1 MGDTKAV
8 SNTEPTWG
16 LHLANPRRSLG
27 QSHAEEW
34 ASLGQLGPNTTFF
47 AHGSYHIYPGYPGH
61 GCPSMSRPW
70 LQALGHWEPTTLV
83 LCPCWVTWVLAQ
95 MLPSFQGPGWPPQN
109 VPSLLHASSSNSP
122 P

>member
-34 ASLGQLGPNTTFF
+34 ASLGQLGPNTTFL
-47 AHGSYHIYPGYPGH
+47 HMEVTISTQDTLDMVVHLCPGPGYK
-61 GCPSMSRPW
+61 PW
-70 LQALGHWEPTTLV
+70 ATE
-83 LCPCWVTWVLAQ
+83 
-95 MLPSFQGPGWPPQN
+95 
-109 VPSLLHASSSNSP
+109 SP
-122 P
+122 PLLFCIHVG